1 MKQQWCKADWC
12 SLENAFLAEAQK
24 AYAEFEKLSGL
35 ELIQH
40 SVKNGRADPYSRL
53 LGLKTVKAEDG
64 HVWLEAE
71 PKFEFYNPMNRIH
84 GGWLA
89 SIMDAVLGSA
99 ILTKLGPGVGAG
111 TVQLSVN
118 YVRKVSVESGIL
130 HAEGRVMHA
139 GRSMLTATGE
149 IRDSAG
155 ELCVHATGTFLSYKK

>member
-1 MKQQWCKADWC
+1 M
-12 SLENAFLAEAQK
+12 ENQFLAEAQK
-24 AYAEFEKLSGL
+24 AYADFEKLSGL

-40 SVKNGRADPYSRL
+40 SVKSGGSYPFAKL
-53 LGLKTVKAEDG
+53 LGMKLTKAEDG

-89 SIMDAVLGSA
+89 SIMDSVLGSA
-99 ILTKLGPGVGAG
+99 VLTKLAAGQGAG

-118 YVRKVSVESGIL
+118 YVRKVSVESGVL
-130 HAEGRVMHA
+130 RAEGHVQHA

-149 IRDSAG
+149 IRDHAG
-155 ELCVHATGTFLSYKK
+155 ELCVHGTGTFLPYKR